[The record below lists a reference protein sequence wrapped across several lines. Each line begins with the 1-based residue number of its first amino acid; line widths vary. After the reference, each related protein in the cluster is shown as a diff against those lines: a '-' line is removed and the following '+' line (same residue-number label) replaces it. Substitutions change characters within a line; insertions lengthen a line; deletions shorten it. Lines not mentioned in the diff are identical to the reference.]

1 MHGKPG
7 QDTPVFL
14 IGGGDMGRRMRT
26 NDWSSSAMGSPDGWP
41 QCLRTLVSI
50 MLGSN
55 QPMFVAWGPELRLLY
70 NDSYGEILGLKHPQA
85 LGQPLLDV
93 WSEVRADLVPLVDR
107 TLAGESVH
115 MKDISFI
122 LERKGYPEEAHFA
135 FSYTPVRDEAGEIA
149 GIFCPC
155 IETTGQVLAE
165 RKLVAERERQQQ
177 LFEQAPG
184 FITILSGPDHV
195 FEFVNHAYSRL
206 FGERDFLDRP
216 VRDVFPDLQDQ
227 GFYEL
232 LDQVYASGE
241 RFIARR
247 IPIRL
252 QASPDRPATEL
263 HLDFIY
269 EPICDEVGSVTG
281 IFVEGHDVTAQVQAE
296 HALQAGNERI
306 RFQARLLDAVDQ
318 AVIATDLDG
327 SVTFWNRFAEQ
338 LYGWTAEEALGRN
351 VLELTSGSDPA
362 KARQTMAKLAQG
374 GGWSG
379 EFTGR
384 RRDGSTF
391 PGHVTDAPVYDEQ
404 GQLIGIVG
412 VSYDISDRK
421 RAELALRDSEARLR
435 IAQEA
440 GGIGTYEWN
449 LSTGELWVSEVMR
462 RLWGLPLE
470 GSVSLGAAVETVHP
484 DDRHLVLSQ
493 TDKPLEEA
501 VGYVEYR
508 IIRPDTGEVRWMAR
522 RGEIIRDARGRALR
536 VIGAFYDITE
546 RVQAE
551 RALRESETRLSTLME
566 HLPVGV
572 GIFDPEGRVLVGNP
586 VLRRF
591 VSEIIPSVSDHEG
604 RWRAYAA
611 DGSILDRSEYPG
623 KRALRG
629 ETVLPGVEFLHRRDD
644 GTEEWVSVGA
654 VPLRDHTGQV
664 TGAVTLIQDVTEAKM
679 AEVALRA
686 SEAHFRHMADSAP
699 ALIWMTDRTGHVTF
713 ANKHFGHLF
722 WRPVSDMLGTGW
734 RQVVHPDDVDAF
746 EAGFLD
752 AFRARRPFRAEV
764 RTLDNDG
771 QVRWIRTE
779 GVARLDDTG
788 HFLGY
793 TACGID
799 ITDVKAAEEHQQLL
813 INELNHR
820 VKNTLAT
827 VQSIASQ
834 TLRNAPTA
842 EAAREAFESRLL
854 ALSRTHD
861 VLTRENWEGAFLREI
876 VAQALEPY
884 RSYGEERLHWSGPK
898 LRLSPRMALAL
909 AMALQELATNA
920 VKYGALSDT
929 AGRLDI
935 GWSVD
940 RKAGEPY
947 LHLKWQESGGPP
959 VQAPARR
966 GFGTRLIERSLAQE
980 LNGEVR
986 ILFEPTGVVC
996 VVEAP
1001 LA

>member
-1 MHGKPG
+1 
-7 QDTPVFL
+7 
-14 IGGGDMGRRMRT
+14 
-26 NDWSSSAMGSPDGWP
+26 
-41 QCLRTLVSI
+41 
-50 MLGSN
+50 MLGSS
-55 QPMFVAWGPELRLLY
+55 QPMFIAWGPELTLLY
-70 NDSYGEILGLKHPQA
+70 NDGYAEILGLKHPQA
-85 LGQPLLDV
+85 LGQPFLNV
-93 WSEVRADLVPLVDR
+93 WSEIQDDLVPLVER
-107 TLAGESVH
+107 GLAGEPVH
-115 MKDISFI
+115 MSDIT
-122 LERKGYPEEAHFA
+122 LMMERKGYTEETHFA
-135 FSYTPVRDEAGEIA
+135 FSYTPIRDETGSVA

-155 IETTGQVLAE
+155 VEITGQVLAE
-165 RKLVAERERQQQ
+165 RKVAAESERQRR
-177 LFEQAPG
+177 LFQQAPG

-195 FEFVNHAYSRL
+195 FEFVNDAYARL
-206 FGERDFLDRP
+206 FGQRDFVGRSA
-216 VRDVFPDLQDQ
+216 REVFPDLVDQ
-227 GFYEL
+227 GFFDL
-232 LDQVYASGE
+232 LDQVYTSGE

-252 QASPDRPATEL
+252 QASPDQPATEL
-263 HLDFIY
+263 RLDFIY
-269 EPICDEVGSVTG
+269 EPICDEAGTVTG
-281 IFVEGHDVTAQVQAE
+281 IFVEGHDVTAQVQSE
-296 HALQAGNERI
+296 QALQAGNERI

-338 LYGWTAEEALGRN
+338 LYGWSAKEALGRN

-362 KARQTMAKLAQG
+362 KARQTMAQLAKG

-384 RRDGSTF
+384 RRDKSTF

-412 VSYDISDRK
+412 VSYDMSDRK
-421 RAELALRDSEARLR
+421 RAEMALRTSEARLR
-435 IAQEA
+435 IAQDA

-449 LSTGELWVSEVMR
+449 LVTGELWVSEVMR

-470 GSVSLGAAVETVHP
+470 GPVSLAMAVETVHP
-484 DDRHLVLSQ
+484 EDRHLVLSQ
-493 TDKPLEEA
+493 TDKPLDEA
-501 VGYVEYR
+501 VGHVEYR
-508 IIRPDTGEVRWMAR
+508 IVRPDTGEVRWMAR
-522 RGEIIRDARGRALR
+522 RGEIIRDASGRALR

-546 RVQAE
+546 RVQTE

-591 VSEIIPSVSDHEG
+591 VSEMIPSVSDHEG

-611 DGSILDRSEYPG
+611 DGSLLARSEYPG
-623 KRALRG
+623 RRALGG

-644 GTEEWVSVGA
+644 DTEEWVHVGA
-654 VPLRDHTGQV
+654 VPLQDSTGQV
-664 TGAVTLIQDVTEAKM
+664 TGAVTLIQDVTEAKL
-679 AEVALRA
+679 AEAALRA

-699 ALIWMTDRTGHVTF
+699 ALIWMTDRTGQITF

-722 WRPVSDMLGTGW
+722 WRPVADMLGTGW

-746 EAGFLD
+746 EAGFLN
-752 AFRARRPFRAEV
+752 AFRARCPFKAEV
-764 RTLDNDG
+764 RTLDKDG

-779 GVARLDDTG
+779 GVARLDDAG
-788 HFLGY
+788 RFLGY

-834 TLRNAPTA
+834 SMRNAATA
-842 EAAREAFESRLL
+842 EAAREAFESRIL

-861 VLTRENWEGAFLREI
+861 VLTRENWEGAFLTEI

-884 RSYGEERLHWSGPK
+884 RSYGEERLHWSGSK
-898 LRLSPRMALAL
+898 VRLSPRMALAL

-920 VKYGALSDT
+920 VKYGALSNT
-929 AGRLDI
+929 TGQLHI

-940 RKAGEPY
+940 REAREQR
-947 LHLKWQESGGPP
+947 LHLRWQESDGPS

-996 VVEAP
+996 TVDAP
-1001 LA
+1001 LM